1 MPQPL
6 AELPKSY
13 NQQSSSRIR
22 MMMVMMMMVVVVV
35 ATTARS
41 AGDGSCSVGG
51 GGGVG
56 GRCFGGSRNTEVETL
71 LVATATAKNLSIRV

>member
-1 MPQPL
+1 
-6 AELPKSY
+6 
-13 NQQSSSRIR
+13 
-22 MMMVMMMMVVVVV
+22 MMVVVVV

-41 AGDGSCSVGG
+41 AGDGSCSVGGG